1 MAVATT
7 PIASLPSILDPSP
20 NPALSVVV
28 SLPVTK
34 ENGQNALSVSIGVG
48 YQNQRQLWGLN
59 MNRLI
64 IEQVIDLQKRTK
76 SAIKSSN
83 NILTGSLLLEYAKLI
98 NSTIDNVGSN
108 KELLQELLFLRTE
121 LQTIPSKSNGPLAS
135 LKWLDNAISQF
146 KMIIKRLLP
155 SDIKPELELHPKVLA
170 ASGKLLQDDHYAPA
184 VFEAFKALEEYVR
197 EKSGRN
203 EYGEYLMSKV
213 FNEDSPILEI
223 KYSRSDTA
231 RDEQKGFRFI
241 FMGAMIG
248 IRNPKG
254 HHTIIQRDKARTLQY
269 LALASLLFK
278 TVDDAALAENVDIKE
293 KLQRD

>member
-1 MAVATT
+1 
-7 PIASLPSILDPSP
+7 
-20 NPALSVVV
+20 
-28 SLPVTK
+28 
-34 ENGQNALSVSIGVG
+34 
-48 YQNQRQLWGLN
+48 

-155 SDIKPELELHPKVLA
+155 TEIKPELELHPKVLA
-170 ASGKLLQDDHYAPA
+170 ASGKLLQDGYFPQA
-184 VFEAFKALEEYVR
+184 VFEAFKALEEYVKR
-197 EKSGRN
+197 KTGIKNRVGKS
-203 EYGEYLMSKV
+203 LMGYIFDES
-213 FNEDSPILEI
+213 NPILKI
-223 KYSRSDTA
+223 KYSLPDTA
-231 RDEQKGFRFI
+231 KEEQEGFKLI
-241 FMGAMIG
+241 FMVAMLG
-248 IRNPKG
+248 IRNPKA
-254 HHTIIQRDKARTLQY
+254 HYEIIQRDRVRTLQY

-278 TVDDAALAENVDIKE
+278 TVDDATLAENVDIKE